1 MCRGSRTPA
10 HRVAKTVTLKFSVVR
25 VLSKGIFA
33 VVGDRTGGPL
43 LESGHYLP
51 KGLEGGG
58 LLLQE
63 PA

>member
-1 MCRGSRTPA
+1 M
-10 HRVAKTVTLKFSVVR
+10 KFSVVR
-25 VLSKGIFA
+25 VLSKGIFAVVGVLLKGIFA

-51 KGLEGGG
+51 EGLEGRG

>member
-1 MCRGSRTPA
+1 M
-10 HRVAKTVTLKFSVVR
+10 LSVVR
-25 VLSKGIFA
+25 VLLKGIFTVVVVSSKGIFA
-33 VVGDRTGGPL
+33 VVGDRTGGLL

-51 KGLEGGG
+51 KGLEGRG

>member
-1 MCRGSRTPA
+1 M
-10 HRVAKTVTLKFSVVR
+10 KFSVVR
-25 VLSKGIFA
+25 VLWKGIFAVVGVLSKGIFA

-51 KGLEGGG
+51 EGLEGRG